1 MDYQKKIK
9 KYRIK
14 IMQFGGESELEKF
27 DNHKAIPIF
36 IGQIEKLLSSSG
48 FGKQFFEDKSI
59 SILKNISKLFSMDKL
74 YSELNTKEIEINSLD
89 KTKNLYLLYRLFSDI
104 IAKYPSFNL
113 EKLDDYLIIILNKM
127 NIKIKIKKHCTI
139 NEMMTLQEDINNI
152 CYPEDLNRVK
162 GSCGYPSFIDEQKIE
177 NDNNDKIIELFDYIS
192 RLLPENSTIGICVGA
207 VQNPIRDK
215 YNINLNFNLNATYTN
230 IETILDN
237 IKTNLDNI
245 KTNLDNIKTN
255 EKLEKNY
262 YIKNYFPTNQF
273 GSNIKVLDKLLELT
287 NKFKIYF
294 TNKMCGSCFRSFW
307 YLTKNAKQNF
317 EYNVDPEQTLGVQD
331 TPEIRSC
338 FK

>member
-14 IMQFGGESELEKF
+14 IMQFGGESELENF
-27 DNHKAIPIF
+27 DNHKGIRIF
-36 IGQIEKLLSSSG
+36 IDQIKKLLSSSSG
-48 FGKQFFEDKSI
+48 FGKQFEDQSI
-59 SILKNISKLFSMDKL
+59 NILKNISKFFSMDKL

-127 NIKIKIKKHCTI
+127 NIKIKKHCTI

-152 CYPEDLNRVK
+152 CYPEDLNKVK
-162 GSCGYPSFIDEQKIE
+162 GSCGHPSFIEEQKIE
-177 NDNNDKIIELFDYIS
+177 NNNNDKIIELFDYII

-207 VQNPIRDK
+207 VEKPIIDK
-215 YNINLNFNLNATYTN
+215 NNINLNFNFNADYTN

-237 IKTNLDNI
+237 IKTNN
-245 KTNLDNIKTN
+245 
-255 EKLEKNY
+255 KLETNY

-317 EYNVDPEQTLGVQD
+317 EYNVDPEQKLGNSD

>member
-36 IGQIEKLLSSSG
+36 IGQIKKLLSSSSG
-48 FGKQFFEDKSI
+48 FEKQFEEQSNA
-59 SILKNISKLFSMDKL
+59 ILKNISKLVNTDQL

-89 KTKNLYLLYRLFSDI
+89 TKKNLYLLYILFLDI
-104 IAKYPSFNL
+104 VAKYPSFDL

-127 NIKIKIKKHCTI
+127 NIKIKKHCTI

-152 CYPEDLNRVK
+152 CYPENLNKVK
-162 GSCGYPSFIDEQKIE
+162 GSCGHPSFIEEQKTE
-177 NDNNDKIIELFDYIS
+177 NHNNDKIIELFDYIS
-192 RLLPENSTIGICVGA
+192 RLLPPDSTIGICVGA
-207 VQNPIRDK
+207 HTHPIRDK
-215 YNINLNFNLNATYTN
+215 YNINLNFNLIDTYTN
-230 IETILDN
+230 IETI
-237 IKTNLDNI
+237 
-245 KTNLDNIKTN
+245 LDNIKTN

-317 EYNVDPEQTLGVQD
+317 EYNVDPEQKLGKLDTL
-331 TPEIRSC
+331 EIIRC